1 MEKIMADLLRK
12 TLDDLGR
19 YAFPRFKR
27 ELSKIQP
34 KEQYE
39 RIELESL
46 MGLSRAALAELLCSH
61 YGQPYCVEV
70 TVRVLRAMGRSTLA
84 YTLLH
89 RLTYGA
95 SFVERYREIV
105 IQKASNVANIIMAL
119 LRERVLT
126 SEQSDSIMSEGTNQK
141 RMKKLYELVPTW
153 DVTNKYCLYKVLCA
167 TNPILTLVYT
177 AVQAQGSIISEG
189 PQKHMAEFQDPWEDI
204 FYLQGPQ
211 KHTIEFQGLQAQS
224 ASRRAGGLQDQ
235 SGPKP
240 QGGPPAHSVYIVP
253 DDPWEDIFYLQGPQ
267 KHMAELQG
275 PREQSGI
282 KFQGDPWEDIFYL
295 QGLQAQSASRRAGG
309 LQDQSGP
316 KPQGATA
323 GDMPSKKTDWSDEG
337 SSVHG
342 AAASMLPQY
351 TLFGDIDKST
361 SPSSGRNTRSGAICT
376 SCPTEEDWA
385 EEVKP
390 EIIGDKRGKKEIY
403 RAHFPRAGLFRCVE
417 TDLEFLVR
425 TATSIEYK
433 YSFWERHLASGIPP
447 VWMEVGPVFDIHAP
461 PGTVEAIHIP
471 HFLCLGEGKQNTSWM
486 QIAHIVDGN
495 LLLEKPTRVKSFHA
509 VLEDPSFSPMGVI
522 FLSDKLPFIP
532 VHSLVLLYRVFSAA
546 DITFHLYLIPN
557 HRGLEKAVDEDE
569 KRSGHSLL
577 VNKPPNT
584 IRPLKFNRW
593 YRVSGPSRAEINPK
607 ELKFVYL
614 ALDRRQ
620 LFTEI
625 YTKDMEEGMQ
635 LTLTKVVQEGKRDCR
650 LLWGTLLRAGDIKQP
665 ATSSTPTC
673 SGHSFLEHEPSSALQ
688 VRHKGHFV
696 EKHREQLIQRVTS
709 VNSILDRLLKYSVL
723 TDEQYE
729 RIRSNSI
736 RQEKMRLLYS
746 FMPSWDTKCKN
757 LFLNVLKETNHYLI
771 QELQGL

>member
-89 RLTYGA
+89 RLTY
-95 SFVERYREIV
+95 
-105 IQKASNVANIIMAL
+105 
-119 LRERVLT
+119 
-126 SEQSDSIMSEGTNQK
+126 
-141 RMKKLYELVPTW
+141 
-153 DVTNKYCLYKVLCA
+153 
-167 TNPILTLVYT
+167 

-189 PQKHMAEFQDPWEDI
+189 PQKHMAEFQ
-204 FYLQGPQ
+204 
-211 KHTIEFQGLQAQS
+211 
-224 ASRRAGGLQDQ
+224 
-235 SGPKP
+235 
-240 QGGPPAHSVYIVP
+240 
-253 DDPWEDIFYLQGPQ
+253 DPWEDIFYLQGPQ

>member
-177 AVQAQGSIISEG
+177 AVQAQGSIISE
-189 PQKHMAEFQDPWEDI
+189 
-204 FYLQGPQ
+204 
-211 KHTIEFQGLQAQS
+211 
-224 ASRRAGGLQDQ
+224 
-235 SGPKP
+235 
-240 QGGPPAHSVYIVP
+240 
-253 DDPWEDIFYLQGPQ
+253 
-267 KHMAELQG
+267 
-275 PREQSGI
+275 
-282 KFQGDPWEDIFYL
+282 DPWEDIFYL

>member
-12 TLDDLGR
+12 TLEELGR

-119 LRERVLT
+119 LREHVLT

-177 AVQAQGSIISEG
+177 AVQAQGSIILEG
-189 PQKHMAEFQDPWEDI
+189 PQKHM
-204 FYLQGPQ
+204 
-211 KHTIEFQGLQAQS
+211 
-224 ASRRAGGLQDQ
+224 
-235 SGPKP
+235 
-240 QGGPPAHSVYIVP
+240 V
-253 DDPWEDIFYLQGPQ
+253 
-267 KHMAELQG
+267 ELQG

-282 KFQGDPWEDIFYL
+282 TFQG
-295 QGLQAQSASRRAGG
+295 GLQAQSAIRRAGG

-495 LLLEKPTRVKSFHA
+495 LLVEKPTRVKSFHA

-688 VRHKGHFV
+688 VRHKEQHFV
-696 EKHREQLIQRVTS
+696 EEHREQLIQRVTS
-709 VNSILDRLLKYSVL
+709 VNSILDRLRQYSVL

-729 RIRSNSI
+729 SIRAQSI

-746 FMPSWDTKCKN
+746 FMPSWDNTCKDR
-757 LFLNVLKETNHYLI
+757 FFDALKETSHYLI
-771 QELQGL
+771 QELQGS

>member
-189 PQKHMAEFQDPWEDI
+189 PQKHMAEFQ
-204 FYLQGPQ
+204 
-211 KHTIEFQGLQAQS
+211 
-224 ASRRAGGLQDQ
+224 
-235 SGPKP
+235 
-240 QGGPPAHSVYIVP
+240 
-253 DDPWEDIFYLQGPQ
+253 DPWEDIFYLQGPQ

>member
-12 TLDDLGR
+12 TLEELGR

-119 LRERVLT
+119 LREHVLT

-177 AVQAQGSIISEG
+177 AVQAQGSIILEG
-189 PQKHMAEFQDPWEDI
+189 PQKHM
-204 FYLQGPQ
+204 
-211 KHTIEFQGLQAQS
+211 
-224 ASRRAGGLQDQ
+224 
-235 SGPKP
+235 
-240 QGGPPAHSVYIVP
+240 V
-253 DDPWEDIFYLQGPQ
+253 
-267 KHMAELQG
+267 ELQG

-282 KFQGDPWEDIFYL
+282 TFQG
-295 QGLQAQSASRRAGG
+295 GLQAQSAIRRAGG

-495 LLLEKPTRVKSFHA
+495 LLVEKPTRVKSFHA

-688 VRHKGHFV
+688 VRHKGD
-696 EKHREQLIQRVTS
+696 
-709 VNSILDRLLKYSVL
+709 ILWRNTES
-723 TDEQYE
+723 
-729 RIRSNSI
+729 S
-736 RQEKMRLLYS
+736 
-746 FMPSWDTKCKN
+746 
-757 LFLNVLKETNHYLI
+757 
-771 QELQGL
+771 

>member
-177 AVQAQGSIISEG
+177 AVQAQGSIISE
-189 PQKHMAEFQDPWEDI
+189 
-204 FYLQGPQ
+204 
-211 KHTIEFQGLQAQS
+211 
-224 ASRRAGGLQDQ
+224 
-235 SGPKP
+235 
-240 QGGPPAHSVYIVP
+240 
-253 DDPWEDIFYLQGPQ
+253 
-267 KHMAELQG
+267 G

>member
-189 PQKHMAEFQDPWEDI
+189 PQKHMAE
-204 FYLQGPQ
+204 
-211 KHTIEFQGLQAQS
+211 
-224 ASRRAGGLQDQ
+224 
-235 SGPKP
+235 
-240 QGGPPAHSVYIVP
+240 
-253 DDPWEDIFYLQGPQ
+253 
-267 KHMAELQG
+267 LQG

-295 QGLQAQSASRRAGG
+295 QGPQKHTIEFQGLQAQSASRRAGG

>member
-211 KHTIEFQGLQAQS
+211 KHTIEF
-224 ASRRAGGLQDQ
+224 
-235 SGPKP
+235 
-240 QGGPPAHSVYIVP
+240 
-253 DDPWEDIFYLQGPQ
+253 
-267 KHMAELQG
+267 
-275 PREQSGI
+275 
-282 KFQGDPWEDIFYL
+282 

>member
-12 TLDDLGR
+12 TLEELGR

-89 RLTYGA
+89 RLTY
-95 SFVERYREIV
+95 
-105 IQKASNVANIIMAL
+105 
-119 LRERVLT
+119 
-126 SEQSDSIMSEGTNQK
+126 
-141 RMKKLYELVPTW
+141 
-153 DVTNKYCLYKVLCA
+153 
-167 TNPILTLVYT
+167 
-177 AVQAQGSIISEG
+177 AVQAQGSIILEG
-189 PQKHMAEFQDPWEDI
+189 PQKHM
-204 FYLQGPQ
+204 
-211 KHTIEFQGLQAQS
+211 
-224 ASRRAGGLQDQ
+224 
-235 SGPKP
+235 
-240 QGGPPAHSVYIVP
+240 V
-253 DDPWEDIFYLQGPQ
+253 
-267 KHMAELQG
+267 ELQG

-282 KFQGDPWEDIFYL
+282 TFQG
-295 QGLQAQSASRRAGG
+295 GLQAQSAIRRAGG

-495 LLLEKPTRVKSFHA
+495 LLVEKPTRVKSFHA

-650 LLWGTLLRAGDIKQP
+650 LLWGTLLRAGRESRMQVCVTGSERLGGCPNVGVPWPGKGAWCRHAQVQIFRHQILCVPSFCLQFILPILLLSLLQVTSSSRPPLPLQHAQVTHSWSMSHPLLSRSDIKVTFCGGTPRAADP
-665 ATSSTPTC
+665 ACDISQQHSGPAPPIFC
-673 SGHSFLEHEPSSALQ
+673 S
-688 VRHKGHFV
+688 
-696 EKHREQLIQRVTS
+696 
-709 VNSILDRLLKYSVL
+709 D
-723 TDEQYE
+723 
-729 RIRSNSI
+729 
-736 RQEKMRLLYS
+736 
-746 FMPSWDTKCKN
+746 
-757 LFLNVLKETNHYLI
+757 
-771 QELQGL
+771 

>member
-189 PQKHMAEFQDPWEDI
+189 PQKHMAEFQ
-204 FYLQGPQ
+204 
-211 KHTIEFQGLQAQS
+211 
-224 ASRRAGGLQDQ
+224 
-235 SGPKP
+235 
-240 QGGPPAHSVYIVP
+240 
-253 DDPWEDIFYLQGPQ
+253 
-267 KHMAELQG
+267 
-275 PREQSGI
+275 
-282 KFQGDPWEDIFYL
+282 DPWEDIFYL